1 MLFEIDNYG
10 LEIKFG
16 CMLSSENGRGRSN
29 FLFDFI
35 WGRLI
40 EGKWFCLE
48 LCPILKMGVEI
59 FLDFDYGESDKFL
72 EQDWL
77 FMEFYAILKMGVR
90 IFLAFASGF
99 EAVFFGFD
107 LFGVC

>member
-1 MLFEIDNYG
+1 
-10 LEIKFG
+10 
-16 CMLSSENGRGRSN
+16 
-29 FLFDFI
+29 
-35 WGRLI
+35 
-40 EGKWFCLE
+40 
-48 LCPILKMGVEI
+48 MGVEI

-90 IFLAFASGF
+90 IFLVFASGF